1 MRIRAASGVS
11 TSGWSFGALTSVMT
25 GHGYAP
31 RRIVVPVT
39 FAAAAASEAALMV
52 RIVVI
57 RAAKY
62 RMISQF
68 SHRCP

>member
-1 MRIRAASGVS
+1 
-11 TSGWSFGALTSVMT
+11 MT

-39 FAAAAASEAALMV
+39 FASAAASEALL
-52 RIVVI
+52 RLTTVVEH
-57 RAAKY
+57 RAEKY